1 MNEYHQCSDYQ
12 LISIAE
18 NQVTTDLEK
27 GLLRHLKVVVNER
40 DNIIKDNDELA
51 EQNDHLHDVINWI
64 DEDYEDLYET
74 YDQLFIEACLLMV
87 DYISENMG
95 KAPKE
100 FVELVGQLR
109 EDFDPQTFSDQIA
122 MLEDIIEDRP
132 SLRNRLPLFDD
143 FAQLVCEY
151 VEHDDHQ
158 FNAV

>member
-1 MNEYHQCSDYQ
+1 MT
-12 LISIAE
+12 ISKAE
-18 NQVTTDLEK
+18 SQATSQLEK
-27 GLLRHLKVVVNER
+27 ELVKRLKDVVESR
-40 DNIIKDNDELA
+40 DNVIKDNDELA

-100 FVELVGQLR
+100 DVN
-109 EDFDPQTFSDQIA
+109 PQTFDEQIA
-122 MLEDIIEDRP
+122 LLEEMIEDCP

-143 FAQLVCEY
+143 FAQLVSEY
-151 VEHDDHQ
+151 VEHEDHQ
-158 FNAV
+158 F

>member
-1 MNEYHQCSDYQ
+1 MIDYQ
-12 LISIAE
+12 QYGDYQFVKIAE
-18 NQVTTDLEK
+18 SQATSQLEK
-27 GLLRHLKVVVNER
+27 ELVKRLKDVVESR
-40 DNIIKDNDELA
+40 DNVIKDNDELA

-109 EDFDPQTFSDQIA
+109 EDVNPQTFDEQIA
-122 MLEDIIEDRP
+122 ILEEMIKDCP

-143 FAQLVCEY
+143 FAQLVSEY
-151 VEHDDHQ
+151 VKHEDHQ
-158 FNAV
+158 F